1 MTGVG
6 IHVGKSV
13 DPTFLRGE
21 GLGTIV
27 RTDAEVAGER
37 GGWWWWGGESGW
49 WEGGRGMRGGGRGGR
64 GGRCGRC
71 GRRVVVGAVV
81 GVERIQWG
89 VIDRTC

>member
-37 GGWWWWGGESGW
+37 GGRWWWGGESGW
-49 WEGGRGMRGGGRGGR
+49 WEGWE
-64 GGRCGRC
+64 RC
-71 GRRVVVGAVV
+71 
-81 GVERIQWG
+81 ERWRWRWQRW
-89 VIDRTC
+89 